1 MADWGSAPRSSS
13 GPRDWALV
21 ERFLLEDLQDRR
33 RARRWRWIRRLLIVL
48 FIAFLIFR
56 IGGSGSVDA
65 SAFGP
70 HVAVIQVNGEIAA
83 DAPANA
89 DSIIDSLN
97 AAFDTAEAKAVVLR
111 IDSPGGSPVQA
122 DEVYREIK
130 RLRAKDPKK
139 PVYAVI
145 GDMGASGAYYMA
157 AAADRIYV
165 NPASLVGSIGVI
177 MPGFGVPSLMQK
189 LGVEDRTMTAGAH
202 KNLLSPTRTVDPAE
216 REHVQGVLD
225 AVHRQFIAAVKA
237 GRGNRLSGNP
247 ELFSGYFWNGEQAI
261 ALGLADGVGSLHSV
275 ARDVLKQETLVDYT
289 QVPNPFDR
297 VLRRLGTEVSLGL
310 RQGLGLSL
318 PQDGLR

>member
-1 MADWGSAPRSSS
+1 MAEWGNAPRSSG

-21 ERFLLEDLQDRR
+21 ERFLLEDLNERR
-33 RARRWRWIRRLLIVL
+33 RARRWRWVRRLLVAL
-48 FIAFLIFR
+48 FLLFLVVKMS
-56 IGGSGSVDA
+56 GGGGVDA

-70 HVAVIQVNGEIAA
+70 HVAVIQVDGEISA
-83 DAPANA
+83 DQAANA
-89 DSIIDSLN
+89 DSIIDALDT
-97 AAFDTAEAKAVVLR
+97 AFETAEAKAVVLR
-111 IDSPGGSPVQA
+111 INSPGGSPVQA
-122 DEVYREIK
+122 DEVYREIR

-177 MPGFGVPSLMQK
+177 MPGFGVPSLLQK

-202 KNLLSPTRTVDPAE
+202 KNLLSPTKAIDPAE
-216 REHVQGVLD
+216 REHVQAVLD

-237 GRGNRLSGNP
+237 GRGDRLTNNP
-247 ELFSGYFWNGEQAI
+247 DMFSGYFWNGEQAV
-261 ALGLADGVGSLHSV
+261 ALGLADGIGSLHSV
-275 ARDVLKQETLVDYT
+275 ARDVIKQEKLVDYT
-289 QVPNPFDR
+289 QTVNPFDR
-297 VLRRLGTEVSLGL
+297 VLRRLGTELSLGL

-318 PQDGLR
+318 SQEALR